1 MEMMA
6 DWGSYM
12 LGREAERSEKKTL
25 ELAEQLAARF
35 QGRRAADVSTLQ
47 RENAGL
53 RQELARNQGHIADLE
68 RQIGVLKQDYA
79 RLREWGDVAL
89 GKLRLYEAE

>member
-1 MEMMA
+1 MA
-6 DWGSYM
+6 DWGSFM
-12 LGREAERSEKKTL
+12 LGREAERSEKQTL

-35 QGRRAADVSTLQ
+35 QGRRVADVSTLQ

-68 RQIGVLKQDYA
+68 RRIGVLKQDYA